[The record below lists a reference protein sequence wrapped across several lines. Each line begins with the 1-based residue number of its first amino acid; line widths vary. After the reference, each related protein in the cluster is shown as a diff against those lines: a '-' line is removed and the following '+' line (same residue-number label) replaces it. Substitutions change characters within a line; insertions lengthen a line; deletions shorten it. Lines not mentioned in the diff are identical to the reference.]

1 MRNRSFIHPHFYL
14 SLSLAI
20 ASIFVANSVQAESTP
35 PTPTIGELSQKIAK
49 LIDLE
54 PDRQIL
60 ITSALNRAI
69 ASKETPTGTTDK
81 IKTTIQIPIVRGRY
95 IRPIDPPPS
104 MELGYIAN
112 PKNKI
117 EKTDVPQNP
126 STKPIEN

>member
-1 MRNRSFIHPHFYL
+1 MTNRSFIHPHFYL

-20 ASIFVANSVQAESTP
+20 ASILVASSVKAESISP
-35 PTPTIGELSQKIAK
+35 KPTIGELSQKIAK

-69 ASKETPTGTTDK
+69 ASKETPAGTTDK

-95 IRPIDPPPS
+95 IRPSDPS
-104 MELGYIAN
+104 QAIELGYIVK
-112 PKNKI
+112 PKDKV
-117 EKTDVPQNP
+117 ETTDVPKNP
-126 STKPIEN
+126 QTDPIE